1 MLDACNKLCFSNIE
15 VDTHKNFFSTFAC
28 FSGVA
33 TCIWCLFCSDLV
45 TLAYIS
51 HKTEVLLFVILEIK
65 SNTDR
70 FLVLCKKYVN
80 AFSTWRI
87 RKLVGHCPFFSNFFF
102 FLSTLY
108 REETIWQPFQLFIGI
123 SKKNCPIQNIII
135 ITKILLCMYVFI
147 SRYIVEL
154 EVSSLVERVVTTKK
168 EVIVLYFLNHWRKC
182 WIFQA
187 VFH

>member
-1 MLDACNKLCFSNIE
+1 MAKKVKHKSPPKIKLNFSSKIMNTAKLALPVIGVKFLKFSTKNDHSFNISKVTPIYYVHYMLVISYALVILKLIHIK
-15 VDTHKNFFSTFAC
+15 VFFTTFAC

-108 REETIWQPFQLFIGI
+108 IE
-123 SKKNCPIQNIII
+123 
-135 ITKILLCMYVFI
+135 
-147 SRYIVEL
+147 
-154 EVSSLVERVVTTKK
+154 
-168 EVIVLYFLNHWRKC
+168 
-182 WIFQA
+182 
-187 VFH
+187 